1 MFRNLFVA
9 TAFVLAASL
18 SAQAGPKEDVQAAA
32 KKLGDAENYSW
43 KSTVEGG
50 QQRRGP
56 TEGKTQ
62 KDGLTMLIIAAGDNT
77 MDVFIKGE
85 KGAVKTA
92 DGWKS
97 FEEASQDTSQQNP
110 ARFISRMARGF
121 KAPAVQA
128 QDLAGKTKELT
139 KSEDAYSG
147 ELTEEGAKELLTFGR
162 RRNAD
167 AANAPQVSNAK
178 GTVKFWVKDG
188 VLTKFETKVE
198 AKMEF
203 NGDEI
208 DASRTTTTEIK
219 EVGATK
225 VNVPD
230 AAKKKLS

>member
-1 MFRNLFVA
+1 
-9 TAFVLAASL
+9 
-18 SAQAGPKEDVQAAA
+18 
-32 KKLGDAENYSW
+32 
-43 KSTVEGG
+43 
-50 QQRRGP
+50 
-56 TEGKTQ
+56 
-62 KDGLTMLIIAAGDNT
+62 MLIIAAGDNT

-188 VLTKFETKVE
+188 QLS
-198 AKMEF
+198 KMETHVEGSVSF
-203 NGDEI
+203 NGQDR
-208 DASRTTTTEIK
+208 DVNRTTTVEVK
-219 EVGATK
+219 DVGATK
-225 VNVPD
+225 IEVP
-230 AAKKKLS
+230 AEAKAKME